1 MFLKAVIIQ
10 NYRGYKNRHRIEIG
24 ELTAFI
30 GKNDVGKSTIFDALA
45 IFFEH
50 PLGTIDSSDIC
61 VHTDGTGELRIGCIF
76 QRFPDTITIDAT
88 SETTLAGEHLLNE
101 DGDLEIHKVFQFVDC
116 NLKLKPQIFAI
127 AYHPT
132 SDDAEGL
139 LSKKNADLK
148 KIADKIGVD
157 DSVDRRSNVA
167 LRSAI
172 WEKSSELQRQ
182 TIELQLDKE
191 DAKSIWTQISGY
203 LPEFALF
210 RADRP
215 STDEDSEVQD
225 PLKVAVKQAIEEVQ
239 AELDAVK
246 EKVKAKALD
255 VAMRT
260 IEKLADFDST
270 LASQLNPN
278 FKSDPKWEG
287 LFKLSL
293 TGDDD
298 IPLNK
303 RGSGVRRLVLFSF
316 FRAEAERL
324 RVENQKGD
332 IIYAVEE
339 PETAQHP
346 SNQQMIIEALQAI
359 AETESCQV
367 MLTTHVPALAS
378 MLPVDS
384 IRHICLNE
392 ENGRAVNMGTDE
404 VIRRVVDDLGI
415 IPDKRVGVLV
425 CVEGPHDF
433 RFLKRINRVLLSED
447 PVIVDLANDPR
458 IGFVVLG
465 GSTLQEW
472 VNENYLKNLGLPEI
486 HIYDRDVLVN
496 GKYKYQDS
504 RDAVNARTDGS
515 VGYLT
520 TKRELENYLHIDAIN
535 EVLEPVTGSVFTF
548 SITDECD
555 VEAEIKTA
563 LNGQHKIERRSI
575 KHWLNEDAAD
585 HMTVAHL
592 QARGGYT
599 EIRDWFLEIGR
610 KLA

>member
-50 PLGTIDSSDIC
+50 PLGKIDSSDIC